1 MPAAATATT
10 LRVPTQSATPSP
22 ACKPAP
28 AAATLP
34 DTATLA
40 SDPAPLTDYFD
51 RGGGLP
57 ALIDHLQAANV
68 LPLFPGSLEAASADV
83 DGDGTNDLALSLQD
97 PTITTAPRPP
107 GALYVWLCRS
117 GEYVVDYGL
126 QPGPGQAAPVL
137 LAVSDLTGDGA
148 GEIIFGRPTCGAHT
162 CFLAMGV
169 LSWDGRALTD
179 VFSGS
184 SEDLPSPTIVVT
196 PGPDGAGTIA
206 VTAGGV
212 MSVGAGPPRPRT
224 RTWAWNPTA
233 RSFVPGQDVLAP
245 PVFRVHVVQD
255 ADAAFE
261 AGDLDA
267 ASALYQRAL
276 EDAGLQEWDAPPAT
290 PASLKAYVHYR
301 LVLLALARAG
311 REAAQQELDSMVEA
325 TTGVPEA
332 EPYLALAELVLQEP
346 EPVNLAAAC
355 HLVRGYATDHTA
367 EVLDPLYYGYDNR
380 AYTSADLCPF
390 E

>member
-1 MPAAATATT
+1 
-10 LRVPTQSATPSP
+10 L
-22 ACKPAP
+22 
-28 AAATLP
+28 
-34 DTATLA
+34 
-40 SDPAPLTDYFD
+40 D
-51 RGGGLP
+51 RGGELP

-68 LPLFPGSLEAASADV
+68 LPLFPGSLEAVSVDV
-83 DGDGTNDLALSLQD
+83 DGDGADDLALSLQD
-97 PTITTAPRPP
+97 PTITTSPRPP

-117 GEYVVDYGL
+117 GEYVVDYEL

-137 LAVSDLTGDGA
+137 MAWGDLTGDGA
-148 GEIIFGRPTCGAHT
+148 SEIIFGRPACGAHT
-162 CFLAMGV
+162 CFLALGI

-196 PGPDGAGTIA
+196 AGPDVSGTIA

-224 RTWAWNPTA
+224 RTWTWNPTA
-233 RSFVPGQDVLAP
+233 HIFVPGQDVLAP
-245 PVFRVHVVQD
+245 PVFRVHVVHD

-261 AGDLDA
+261 AGDLEA

-290 PASLKAYVHYR
+290 PASLKAYVRYR
-301 LVLLALARAG
+301 LVLLALARSG
-311 REAAQQELDSMVEA
+311 GEAAQQELDSMVEA
-325 TTGVPEA
+325 TTGIPEA
-332 EPYLALAELVLQEP
+332 EPYLALAELVPQEP
-346 EPVNLAAAC
+346 ANLAAAC
-355 HLVRGYATDHTA
+355 NLVRGYATDHTA
-367 EVLDPLYYGYDNR
+367 ELLDPLYYGYDNR
-380 AYTSADLCPF
+380 VYTAADLCPF